1 MYTVLVID
9 DEDEVRQ
16 AVRHILEAAGHL
28 VIEAADGNPGLKL
41 YRERRPDLVITDIVM
56 PDKEGIETIR
66 EILKFDPAARVIAM
80 AETGP
85 WRMDVLKIAESFGA
99 TQTLRKPIR
108 ADELLA
114 CVDHVLRDGRR
125 RRAGGS

>member
-16 AVRHILEAAGHL
+16 VVRHVLQAAGHL

-66 EILKFDPAARVIAM
+66 DILKLDPTARIIAM
-80 AETGP
+80 ADIGP
-85 WRMDVLKIAESFGA
+85 WRMDVLKIAERFGA
-99 TQTLRKPIR
+99 MGTLRKPFR
-108 ADELLA
+108 PDELLG
-114 CVDHVLRDGRR
+114 CVDHVLTHGRL
-125 RRAGGS
+125 RRAGQS